1 MKRKRKTKGAKKLT
15 FFVVAILILVFAY
28 TAFFGV
34 DNYYGDN
41 RTVYVK
47 GAEDI
52 TWGIDIR
59 GGVEAIF
66 EPNLDANSDIKLDE
80 ITQADMDSIKEVM
93 EARLLAKG
101 ITESEVR
108 TDLNNKQVIVRF
120 PWQSGDE
127 NFDPT
132 AAVKELGNTAVLTFC
147 EGSEAPASDKSNIVL
162 QGADDIASAAPG
174 YDRESG
180 GYIVQLELTKTG
192 ASKFAAA
199 TSKLSKTDPKG
210 VISIWLEGSD
220 SYICAPT
227 VNDTITDGNAII
239 SGDASVFTPDYV
251 NELASIINAGSIPFS
266 LKADD
271 NKLQIISPTLGTQ
284 ALNVMTI
291 AGIAAFIVIC
301 IVMILMFR
309 LPGVVTSIALLGQVA
324 GMLACSS
331 GFFDG
336 TTGVTLTIPG
346 IAGIILS
353 IGMGVDANVIA
364 SERIREEF
372 RKGKTID
379 GAISAGFENSFNAV
393 LDGNVTVFIVS
404 AIMMGAFGT
413 TDTVMGKLFYP
424 VMQFFGSSVT
434 GSIYSFGYTLLI
446 GVIFN
451 MIMGVYFSRAMLRSI
466 SRFKFLRKPWLYGG
480 AKNAK

>member
-162 QGADDIASAAPG
+162 QGANDIASASPG
-174 YDRESG
+174 YDRKND

-199 TSKLSKTDPKG
+199 TSKLSKTSPKG

-227 VNDTITDGNAII
+227 VDEAITNGKAII
-239 SGDASVFTPDYV
+239 NGDASVFTADYV

-301 IVMILMFR
+301 IVMIVMFR

>member
-15 FFVVAILILVFAY
+15 FFVAAILILVFAY

-59 GGVEAIF
+59 GGVEAIY
-66 EPNLDANSDIKLDE
+66 EPNLDANSDVKLND

-108 TDLNNKQVIVRF
+108 TDVSNKQVIVRF
-120 PWQSGDE
+120 PWQSDDE
-127 NFDPT
+127 SFDPVT
-132 AAVKELGNTAVLTFC
+132 AVKELGNTAVLTFC
-147 EGSEAPASDKSNIVL
+147 EGSEAPKTDKSNIVL
-162 QGADDIASAAPG
+162 QGASDIASAAPG

-180 GYIVQLELTKTG
+180 GYIVQLELTKNG
-192 ASKFAAA
+192 SSKFATA
-199 TSKLSKTDPKG
+199 TSKLASSKG

-227 VNDTITDGNAII
+227 VNEAITDGKAII
-239 SGDASVFTPDYV
+239 SGDASVFTADYV

-301 IVMILMFR
+301 IVMILLFR
-309 LPGVVTSIALLGQVA
+309 LPGVVTSIALIGQVA

-372 RKGKTID
+372 RNGKTID
-379 GAISAGFENSFNAV
+379 GAISAGFDNSFNAV

-404 AIMMGAFGT
+404 AVMMGAFGT
-413 TDTVMGKLFYP
+413 TDTFMGKIFSP

>member
-15 FFVVAILILVFAY
+15 FFVVAILICVFAY
-28 TAFFGV
+28 TSFFGV
-34 DNYYGDN
+34 DNYYGDK
-41 RTVYVK
+41 RTVYTK

-66 EPNLDANSDIKLDE
+66 EPNLDENSDIKLEE
-80 ITQADMDSIKEVM
+80 IDQSDMDSIKEVM

-108 TDLNNKQVIVRF
+108 TDVGNKQVIVRF
-120 PWQSGDE
+120 PWQGED
-127 NFDPT
+127 FDPAT
-132 AAVKELGNTAVLTFC
+132 AVKELGNTAVLTFC
-147 EGSEAPASDKSNIVL
+147 EGSEAPKTDKSNIVL
-162 QGADDIASAAPG
+162 QGASDIASAAPG

-180 GYIVQLELTKTG
+180 GYIVQLELTKNG
-192 ASKFAAA
+192 SSKFATA
-199 TSKLSKTDPKG
+199 TTKLASSKG

-227 VNDTITDGNAII
+227 VNEAITDGRAII
-239 SGDASVFTPDYV
+239 SGDASVFTADYV

-266 LKADD
+266 LKADN

-284 ALNVMTI
+284 ALNVMTV

-301 IVMILMFR
+301 IVMIVLFR

-336 TTGVTLTIPG
+336 VAGVTLTIPG

-372 RKGKTID
+372 AKGKTID
-379 GAISAGFENSFNAV
+379 GAISEGFDNSFNAV

-404 AIMMGAFGT
+404 AVMMGAFGT
-413 TDTVMGKLFYP
+413 TDTFMGKIFAP
-424 VMQFFGSSVT
+424 IMQLFGSSVT

-446 GVIFN
+446 GVVFN
-451 MIMGVYFSRAMLRSI
+451 MIMGVYCSRAMLRSI

>member
-15 FFVVAILILVFAY
+15 FFVVAILIFVFAY
-28 TAFFGV
+28 TSFFGI
-34 DNYYGDN
+34 DNYYGDS

-66 EPNLDANSDIKLDE
+66 EPNLDANSDIKLEE

-108 TDLNNKQVIVRF
+108 TDINNKQVIVRF
-120 PWQSGDE
+120 PWQSDDE
-127 NFDPT
+127 SFDPAT
-132 AAVKELGNTAVLTFC
+132 AVKELGNTAVLTFC

-192 ASKFAAA
+192 ASKFATA
-199 TSKLSKTDPKG
+199 TTKLASSKG

-227 VNDTITDGNAII
+227 VNDAITDGKAII
-239 SGDASVFTPDYV
+239 SGDASVFTADYV

-291 AGIAAFIVIC
+291 AGIAAFALNVESGKAA
-301 IVMILMFR
+301 F
-309 LPGVVTSIALLGQVA
+309 SIDSVE
-324 GMLACSS
+324 
-331 GFFDG
+331 
-336 TTGVTLTIPG
+336 TGKKVSFLC
-346 IAGIILS
+346 
-353 IGMGVDANVIA
+353 
-364 SERIREEF
+364 
-372 RKGKTID
+372 KKTI
-379 GAISAGFENSFNAV
+379 
-393 LDGNVTVFIVS
+393 
-404 AIMMGAFGT
+404 
-413 TDTVMGKLFYP
+413 
-424 VMQFFGSSVT
+424 
-434 GSIYSFGYTLLI
+434 
-446 GVIFN
+446 
-451 MIMGVYFSRAMLRSI
+451 RSD
-466 SRFKFLRKPWLYGG
+466 
-480 AKNAK
+480 

>member
-15 FFVVAILILVFAY
+15 FFIVAILICVFAY
-28 TAFFGV
+28 TSFFGV
-34 DNYYGDN
+34 DNYYGDK
-41 RTVYVK
+41 RTVYTK
-47 GAEDI
+47 GVEDI

-66 EPNLDANSDIKLDE
+66 EPDLEASPDIDLDE
-80 ITQADMDSIKEVM
+80 INQADMDSIKEVM
-93 EARLLAKG
+93 EKRLLANG

-108 TDLNNKQVIVRF
+108 TDVNNKQVIVRF
-120 PWQSGDE
+120 PWQGED
-127 NFDPT
+127 FDP
-132 AAVKELGNTAVLTFC
+132 ASAVEELGNTAVLTFC
-147 EGSEAPASDKSNIVL
+147 EGTESPTSANANIVL
-162 QGADDIASAAPG
+162 QGAEDIASASPSV
-174 YDRESG
+174 DQQTG
-180 GYIVQLELTKTG
+180 GYIVQLELTDKG
-192 ASKFAAA
+192 SSKFASA
-199 TSKLSKTDPKG
+199 TSRLASSQGT
-210 VISIWLEGSD
+210 ISIWLEGSD
-220 SYICAPT
+220 EPICSPT
-227 VNDTITDGNAII
+227 VNEAITDGKAII
-239 SGDASVFTPDYV
+239 SGDFDEDYV
-251 NELASIINAGSIPFS
+251 KELASIINAGSIPFS
-266 LKADD
+266 LKADN

-284 ALNVMTI
+284 ALNVMTV

-301 IVMILMFR
+301 IVMILLFR

-331 GFFDG
+331 GYFDG
-336 TTGVTLTIPG
+336 IAGVTLTIPG

-372 RKGKTID
+372 AKGKTID
-379 GAISAGFENSFNAV
+379 GAISAGFDNSFNAV

-404 AIMMGAFGT
+404 AVMMGAFGT
-413 TDTVMGKLFYP
+413 TDTLMGKVFSP
-424 VMQFFGSSVT
+424 IMQFFGSSVT

>member
-15 FFVVAILILVFAY
+15 FFIVAILICVFAY
-28 TAFFGV
+28 TSFFGV
-34 DNYYGDN
+34 DNYYGDK
-41 RTVYVK
+41 RTVYTK
-47 GAEDI
+47 GVEDI

-66 EPNLDANSDIKLDE
+66 EPDLEASPDIDLDE
-80 ITQADMDSIKEVM
+80 INQADMDSIKEVM
-93 EARLLAKG
+93 EKRLLANG

-108 TDLNNKQVIVRF
+108 TDVNNKQVIVRF
-120 PWQSGDE
+120 PWQGED
-127 NFDPT
+127 FDPT
-132 AAVKELGNTAVLTFC
+132 SAVEELGNTAVLTFC
-147 EGSEAPASDKSNIVL
+147 EGTESPTSANANIVL
-162 QGADDIASAAPG
+162 QGAEDIASASPG
-174 YDRESG
+174 VDKQTG
-180 GYIVQLELTKTG
+180 GYIVQLKLTDKG
-192 ASKFAAA
+192 SSKFAAA
-199 TSKLSKTDPKG
+199 TSRLASSNG

-220 SYICAPT
+220 QPICSPT
-227 VNDTITDGNAII
+227 VNDAITNGEAII
-239 SGDASVFTPDYV
+239 SGDASVFTEDYV
-251 NELASIINAGSIPFS
+251 KELASIINAGSIPFS
-266 LKADD
+266 LKADN
-271 NKLQIISPTLGTQ
+271 NKLQVISPTLGNQ
-284 ALNVMTI
+284 ALNVMTV

-301 IVMILMFR
+301 IVMILLFR

-331 GFFDG
+331 GYFDG
-336 TTGVTLTIPG
+336 TAGVTLTIPG

-372 RKGKTID
+372 AKGKTID
-379 GAISAGFENSFNAV
+379 GAISAGFDNSFNAV

-404 AIMMGAFGT
+404 AVMMGAFGT
-413 TDTVMGKLFYP
+413 TDTLMGKIFSP
-424 VMQFFGSSVT
+424 IMQFFGSSVT